1 MINMKNFVEHS
12 LHNQVL
18 IGLLSIAVF
27 ILCIPS
33 DAYAYSPLTCTASG
47 GVNSGTLFN
56 IDTSGSGLCRFMNS
70 DPLDHLFSY
79 VICKYA
85 MIIND
90 VLDAMYCSIQFGIK
104 KALTALI
111 ILYIAITGFQSMYG
125 HVQLTV
131 GEAVVRA
138 CKIVFVW
145 YFATDAAYGIGIGFM
160 FFMSFMGEGVKW
172 VVNAIDP
179 AIGVT
184 PDSPIAAYAYIDALI
199 KQAIIGPFTQANSKV
214 VGFFMVMSF
223 AYFPIF
229 LMGLQFVVET
239 AKLLISCVITF
250 LLSIS
255 AIAFLISLSPIF
267 LGFMLFQS
275 TAYLFENWL
284 KYMISYTLQVI
295 VIFAIVVMWTLVM
308 KEFVWFFNTLS
319 NTIFSFR
326 EAMQPGNLYQPSD
339 TWGICPQISYYVSPK
354 GPVAEC
360 ATAPYTTPDAILTQ
374 AQANDLIPPSRIIQE
389 KGFLYFVVFH
399 MISLIII
406 AYAFFQL
413 LKNASNIAR
422 ELVGPAYVPML
433 GRGFGAEALG
443 DPSGYPHK
451 LIHSGSTGVGRGR

>member
-1 MINMKNFVEHS
+1 MKGIAKHS
-12 LHNQVL
+12 IHNQVL
-18 IGLLSIAVF
+18 IAIISVAMFV
-27 ILCIPS
+27 LCMPA
-33 DAYAYSPLTCTASG
+33 DAYAYTVLTCGAG
-47 GVNSGTLFN
+47 GSVASGTLYN
-56 IDTSGSGLCRFMNS
+56 IDTSGNGLCKYMNS

-111 ILYIAITGFQSMYG
+111 VLYIAITGFQSMYG

-131 GEAVVRA
+131 GEAIVRS
-138 CKIVFVW
+138 CKIAFVW
-145 YFATDAAYGIGIGFM
+145 YFATDAAYGIGVGFM

-172 VVNAIDP
+172 VINAIDP
-179 AIGVT
+179 SIGVT
-184 PDSPIAAYAYIDALI
+184 PDSPIAAYAYIDELI
-199 KQAIIGPFTQANSKV
+199 KQAILGPFTQTNSKV

-229 LMGLQFVVET
+229 LMGLSFVIET

-255 AIAFLISLSPIF
+255 AIAFLIALSPIF

-308 KEFVWFFNTLS
+308 KEFVWFFNALS
-319 NTIFSFR
+319 NMIFSFR
-326 EAMQPGNLYQPSD
+326 EAMQPGNMYQPSD
-339 TWGICPQISYYVSPK
+339 TWGICPEIYYYVNAK
-354 GPVAEC
+354 GPMAEC
-360 ATAPYTTPDAILTQ
+360 VTAPYTTPDAMLTQ

-413 LKNASNIAR
+413 LKNASNVAR
-422 ELVGPAYVPML
+422 ELVGPAYVPTL
-433 GRGFGAEALG
+433 GKGFGAEALG
-443 DPSGYPHK
+443 DPSGYPNK
-451 LIHSGSTGVGRGR
+451 LLHQGSTGVGRR